1 MKMLYKKLQSVGK
14 ALSDAVIMAGNAV
27 KFLHDN
33 FETIKAL
40 AIGVVV
46 FKISKSFSF
55 GCICKKSW
63 VSYVGNVKNI

>member
-1 MKMLYKKLQSVGK
+1 
-14 ALSDAVIMAGNAV
+14 MAGNAV

-46 FKISKSFSF
+46 FKISKSFLALEV
-55 GCICKKSW
+55 
-63 VSYVGNVKNI
+63 VSVTKVGLAMLAMSKISKTTVIGI